1 MKSWSAYDIGT
12 PLYDRGFHKVIE
24 PVITEYKHYLHVS
37 SVQYGRH
44 SGLVEKCALR

>member
-24 PVITEYKHYLHVS
+24 PVITEYKHYLHALKCLMS
-37 SVQYGRH
+37 SMVDIQ
-44 SGLVEKCALR
+44 A